1 MVIVLDMRLELVGEG
16 ENMTELTLAQL
27 ERIMEFTQQYLEY
40 YQYTRVFADDKVTLL
55 VSNGL
60 YDKFTDE
67 EKLKNSFEANL
78 KRYDIEVKK
87 ETLL

>member
-1 MVIVLDMRLELVGEG
+1 VNEK
-16 ENMTELTLAQL
+16 NMTELTLAQL

-40 YQYTRVFADDKVTLL
+40 YQYTRVFADDKVALL

>member
-40 YQYTRVFADDKVTLL
+40 YRYSQVFADDKVGLL
-55 VSNGL
+55 VSHGL

-67 EKLKNSFEANL
+67 EKLGNDFIGGLS
-78 KRYDIEVKK
+78 
-87 ETLL
+87 

>member
-1 MVIVLDMRLELVGEG
+1 
-16 ENMTELTLAQL
+16 MTELTLAQL
-27 ERIMEFTQQYLEY
+27 ERIMDFTQQYLEY

-67 EKLKNSFEANL
+67 EKLKNDFVQKLAKYN
-78 KRYDIEVKK
+78 IEVKGN
-87 ETLL
+87 LL

>member
-1 MVIVLDMRLELVGEG
+1 
-16 ENMTELTLAQL
+16 MTELTLAQL
-27 ERIMEFTQQYLEY
+27 ERIMKFTQDYLEY

-67 EKLKNSFEANL
+67 EKLTNSFEDNL
-78 KRYDIEVKK
+78 KHYDIEVIKD
-87 ETLL
+87 TLLWKQTR

>member
-1 MVIVLDMRLELVGEG
+1 
-16 ENMTELTLAQL
+16 MTELTLAQL

-67 EKLKNSFEANL
+67 EKLRGDFVQKLAKYN
-78 KRYDIEVKK
+78 IEVKGN
-87 ETLL
+87 LL

>member
-1 MVIVLDMRLELVGEG
+1 
-16 ENMTELTLAQL
+16 MTELTLAQL

-40 YQYTRVFADDKVTLL
+40 YQYSQVFADDKVQLL

-67 EKLKNSFEANL
+67 EKLTNSFEDNL
-78 KRYDIEVKK
+78 KHYDIGVIKD
-87 ETLL
+87 TLLWKQTK

>member
-1 MVIVLDMRLELVGEG
+1 
-16 ENMTELTLAQL
+16 MTELTLAQL

-67 EKLKNSFEANL
+67 EKLKNDFVQKLAKYN
-78 KRYDIEVKK
+78 IEVKGN
-87 ETLL
+87 LL

>member
-1 MVIVLDMRLELVGEG
+1 
-16 ENMTELTLAQL
+16 MTELTLAQL

-60 YDKFTDE
+60 YDKFIDE
-67 EKLKNSFEANL
+67 EKLKNDFVQKLAKYN
-78 KRYDIEVKK
+78 IEVKGN
-87 ETLL
+87 LL

>member
-1 MVIVLDMRLELVGEG
+1 
-16 ENMTELTLAQL
+16 MTELTLAQL

-67 EKLKNSFEANL
+67 EKLKNDFVQKLA
-78 KRYDIEVKK
+78 KYDIEVKGN
-87 ETLL
+87 LL

>member
-1 MVIVLDMRLELVGEG
+1 
-16 ENMTELTLAQL
+16 MTELTLAQL

-60 YDKFTDE
+60 YDRFTNE
-67 EKLKNSFEANL
+67 EKLKDDFMQKLAKYN
-78 KRYDIEVKK
+78 IEVKGN
-87 ETLL
+87 LL

>member
-1 MVIVLDMRLELVGEG
+1 
-16 ENMTELTLAQL
+16 MTELTLAQL

-40 YQYTRVFADDKVTLL
+40 YQYSQVFADDKVSLL

-67 EKLKNSFEANL
+67 EKLRNDFMQKLA
-78 KRYDIEVKK
+78 KYDIEVKGN
-87 ETLL
+87 LL